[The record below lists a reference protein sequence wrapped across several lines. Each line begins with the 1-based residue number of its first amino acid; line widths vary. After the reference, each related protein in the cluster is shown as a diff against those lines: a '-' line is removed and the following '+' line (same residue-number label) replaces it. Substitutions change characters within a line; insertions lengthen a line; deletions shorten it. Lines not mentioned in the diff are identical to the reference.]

1 MKNKRKGIRIIL
13 IFLPFII
20 VIFALYAAIIST
32 TVVVDNTLKDIIS
45 EMDRVSSC
53 NKNISGLQ
61 SRNSKMSETSTAFVE
76 APIVPPYS
84 VPTPAP
90 RELNSMPIG
99 AYVEELTTS
108 ATPDS
113 ILEELDKLGLEKELL
128 AEVSKAVENMN
139 LMNEAQYK
147 AIYVVKYYVDNSE
160 NTDNETGYRIREEL
174 SNLITDVIPEYEL
187 TEDEKSLSDAALLT
201 AAKEYVSGSTYNGY
215 KSAVSEILRDV
226 LKDLNS
232 SSTQKQSNLQS
243 KLKMSRG
250 FLWGFILLIVLFNI
264 AFVVI
269 ISRNIIIPIIK
280 FAKKID
286 DNQKLHTTANIYET
300 RRLVNAYNSLLDR
313 HEFFQNELRYVA
325 EKDSLTGLP
334 NRFSYNEFLSK
345 KIEQNEFVCVFM
357 FDINNLKEVNDTYGH
372 AAGDELIKKAS
383 QCIINSFNITD
394 NCYRIGGDEFVA
406 IIKNI
411 EQDDIKDILDNF
423 EKNQKEWDVSIAIGY
438 SYTDEIM
445 EVGYEE
451 LVRAADE
458 MMYEDKKYKK
468 SLHVSKKPKE
478 SKKHPKI
485 N

>member
-160 NTDNETGYRIREEL
+160 NTDNETGYRIREEIKIKEGEI
-174 SNLITDVIPEYEL
+174 SAKKLILIKGYN
-187 TEDEKSLSDAALLT
+187 KSL
-201 AAKEYVSGSTYNGY
+201 KY
-215 KSAVSEILRDV
+215 II
-226 LKDLNS
+226 
-232 SSTQKQSNLQS
+232 QKNVNL
-243 KLKMSRG
+243 M
-250 FLWGFILLIVLFNI
+250 
-264 AFVVI
+264 
-269 ISRNIIIPIIK
+269 
-280 FAKKID
+280 
-286 DNQKLHTTANIYET
+286 
-300 RRLVNAYNSLLDR
+300 
-313 HEFFQNELRYVA
+313 
-325 EKDSLTGLP
+325 
-334 NRFSYNEFLSK
+334 
-345 KIEQNEFVCVFM
+345 
-357 FDINNLKEVNDTYGH
+357 NLKF
-372 AAGDELIKKAS
+372 LI
-383 QCIINSFNITD
+383 
-394 NCYRIGGDEFVA
+394 Y
-406 IIKNI
+406 
-411 EQDDIKDILDNF
+411 
-423 EKNQKEWDVSIAIGY
+423 
-438 SYTDEIM
+438 
-445 EVGYEE
+445 
-451 LVRAADE
+451 LV
-458 MMYEDKKYKK
+458 MK
-468 SLHVSKKPKE
+468 L
-478 SKKHPKI
+478 
-485 N
+485 